1 MNRARPRLVLPMML
15 LAAGAATTAA
25 AQAPSRSTDTSALPV
40 KQIDIYVT
48 PYYES
53 AKTLDGRPTVAVA
66 TAFDMQLSSNKRED
80 ILAVRDAI
88 QAQSK
93 LITPMTLMVLAIR
106 LYDVGLR
113 DDAVFWFYVAK
124 DRYLTM
130 ADVLDMKAASL
141 APVDDAIGAF
151 ATLAGPSINGYAF
164 CNLAKQRDEKT
175 KSLEWIEEHPYEAV
189 FMERLPAL
197 PGDRAQNLRKS
208 IESLKESARK
218 ERQYFDDP
226 KNLQDFNKSQKEN
239 HVAERF
245 CWSH

>member
-1 MNRARPRLVLPMML
+1 MNRATPRLLLPMIL
-15 LAAGAATTAA
+15 LAAAAA
-25 AQAPSRSTDTSALPV
+25 AQTPSRDTETSTTPV

-53 AKTLDGRPTVAVA
+53 AKTFGGHPTVAVA
-66 TAFDMQLSSNKRED
+66 TAFDTQLSSNKRED

-124 DRYLTM
+124 DRFLTM
-130 ADVLDMKAASL
+130 ADVLDTKAASL
-141 APVDDAIGAF
+141 AGVEDAIGAF
-151 ATLAGPSINGYAF
+151 ADLAGPSINGYAF
-164 CNLAKQRDEKT
+164 CNLAKQRDAEV
-175 KSLEWIEEHPYEAV
+175 KSIVWIEQHPYEAV
-189 FMERLPAL
+189 FMEKLPAL

-208 IESLKESARK
+208 IESLKQNAQK
-218 ERQYFDDP
+218 ARQYFDDP
-226 KNLQDFNKSQKEN
+226 KNLEDFNKSRKEN
-239 HVAERF
+239 HVAEQF
-245 CWSH
+245 CWSN

>member
-1 MNRARPRLVLPMML
+1 MNAARPRLLLPMIL
-15 LAAGAATTAA
+15 LAAAAAAAA
-25 AQAPSRSTDTSALPV
+25 AQVPSRDNATITKPV

-48 PYYES
+48 PFYES
-53 AKTLDGRPTVAVA
+53 AKTVDGHPNVAVA
-66 TAFDMQLSSNKRED
+66 TAFDAQLSSNKRED

-141 APVDDAIGAF
+141 AQAADAIGSF
-151 ATLAGPSINGYAF
+151 ASLAGPTINAYAF
-164 CNLAKQRDEKT
+164 CNLAKQRDEKL
-175 KSLEWIEEHPYEAV
+175 KSIAWIEQHPYEAV
-189 FMERLPAL
+189 YMEKLPAL
-197 PGDRAQNLRKS
+197 PGDRAQNLRKAV
-208 IESLKESARK
+208 ESLKESAQK
-218 ERQYFDDP
+218 ERQYLDDP
-226 KNLQDFNKSQKEN
+226 KNLEDFNKDRKEN
-239 HVAERF
+239 HVAEQF
-245 CWSH
+245 CWTN

>member
-1 MNRARPRLVLPMML
+1 MFNHLLVMML
-15 LAAGAATTAA
+15 LAAGAAATAA
-25 AQAPSRSTDTSALPV
+25 AQAPSRSTEMSTLPV
-40 KQIDIYVT
+40 RQIDIYVR

-53 AKTLDGRPTVAVA
+53 AKTLDGHPTVAVA

-141 APVDDAIGAF
+141 APVNDAIGAF

-164 CNLAKQRDEKT
+164 CNLAKQRDERI
-175 KSLEWIEEHPYEAV
+175 KSLAWIEEHPYEAV

-208 IESLKESARK
+208 IESLKESAQK
-218 ERQYFDDP
+218 ERQYFDDA

>member
-1 MNRARPRLVLPMML
+1 VNRPTPRLLLPMML
-15 LAAGAATTAA
+15 LAAAAA
-25 AQAPSRSTDTSALPV
+25 AQAPSRDTETSTKPV
-40 KQIDIYVT
+40 AQIDIYVT

-53 AKTLDGRPTVAVA
+53 AKTLDGHPTVAVA
-66 TAFDMQLSSNKRED
+66 TAFDTQLSSNKRED

-130 ADVLDMKAASL
+130 ADVLDMKAPSL

-151 ATLAGPSINGYAF
+151 ATLAGPSINSYAF
-164 CNLAKQRDEKT
+164 CNLAKQRDEKA
-175 KSLEWIEEHPYEAV
+175 KSIAWIEQHPYEAV
-189 FMERLPAL
+189 FMEKLPAL
-197 PGDRAQNLRKS
+197 PGDRTQNLRKS
-208 IESLKESARK
+208 VESLKESTQK

-226 KNLQDFNKSQKEN
+226 KNLEGFNKSRKEN

-245 CWSH
+245 CWSN